1 MMRKVSFKKFE
12 VSSVHGQVL
21 KEAVISEGSP
31 GTILKDFDTVL
42 DYLRKQELPV
52 AGRHQLP
59 RNVMAEMNARLTH
72 PIQLRLKRP
81 QQKSYPHL
89 HGLYLLMRASGLAC
103 VRETGRKLFLSVDK
117 GIHQVW
123 ENLNPTERY
132 CTLLESWLLR
142 GKPEIIGEGRRSP
155 LLFPDNFQAWS
166 IFFGQM
172 SEKGL
177 QVAGTRDAEYL
188 LRYMPGWHNLGL
200 LELFGLIAIQP
211 GSPIEGKG
219 WQIERIDRTAF
230 GSALLA
236 LLDTEFFRNINLI
249 LKLEEER
256 KVPLGVL
263 QSVLQPYFPDWKNN
277 ISFPKWVF
285 RKGRHIFKVSL
296 GQLWF
301 RIAIPANYSLE
312 SLASAILNAV
322 KFDYD
327 HLYSFSYE
335 NSFGALEMINHPY
348 MDEGPW
354 ASDVM
359 VGDVPLRVGQGM
371 NYLYDFGDN
380 WEFDITLEGVDPDK
394 AVKKPVLL
402 EMHGK
407 PPEQY
412 LSWDD

>member
-1 MMRKVSFKKFE
+1 MRKGSFERLE
-12 VSSVHGQVL
+12 VSSVHSQVL
-21 KEAVISEGSP
+21 KKAVISDSGP
-31 GTILKDFDTVL
+31 GTILKDFDTL
-42 DYLRKQELPV
+42 LNYLRKQELPV
-52 AGRHQLP
+52 AGTHQLP
-59 RNVMAEMNARLTH
+59 RNVVAEMNALLTH

-103 VRETGRKLFLSVDK
+103 VGGTEKLFLSVDK
-117 GIHQVW
+117 GTHQVW

-132 CTLLESWLLR
+132 CALLESWLLR
-142 GKPEIIGEGRRSP
+142 GKPEIIGEGRRG
-155 LLFPDNFQAWS
+155 LLLIPDNFQAWS
-166 IFFGQM
+166 ILFGRM
-172 SEKGL
+172 SNKGL

-236 LLDTEFFRNINLI
+236 LLYGKFFRNINLI
-249 LKLEEER
+249 LKLEEEG
-256 KVPLGVL
+256 KVPVGAL
-263 QSVLQPYFPDWKNN
+263 QPVLQPYFPDWKNN
-277 ISFPKWVF
+277 LSIPEWAF
-285 RKGRHIFKVSL
+285 REGTHIFKVSL
-296 GQLWF
+296 GRLWF

-312 SLASAILNAV
+312 SLSSAILNAV
-322 KFDYD
+322 EFDYD
-327 HLYSFSYE
+327 HLYHFSYE

-348 MDEGPW
+348 IDEGPW

-359 VGDVPLRVGQGM
+359 VGDVPLRVGQRM

-412 LSWDD
+412 PNWDD

>member
-1 MMRKVSFKKFE
+1 MIRKVSFERLE
-12 VSSVHGQVL
+12 VSSVHSQVL
-21 KEAVISEGSP
+21 KEAVISDSGP
-31 GTILKDFDTVL
+31 GTILKDFDTL
-42 DYLRKQELPV
+42 LNYLRKQELPV
-52 AGRHQLP
+52 AGTHQLP
-59 RNVMAEMNARLTH
+59 RNVVAEMNARLTH

-142 GKPEIIGEGRRSP
+142 GKPEIIGEGRRGP
-155 LLFPDNFQAWS
+155 LLIPDNFQAWS
-166 IFFGQM
+166 NLFGRM
-172 SEKGL
+172 SNKGL

-236 LLDTEFFRNINLI
+236 LLYAKFFRNINLI
-249 LKLEEER
+249 LKLEEEG
-256 KVPLGVL
+256 KVPVGVL
-263 QSVLQPYFPDWKNN
+263 QPVLQPYFPDWKNN
-277 ISFPKWVF
+277 LSIPEWAF
-285 RKGRHIFKVSL
+285 REGTHIFKVSL
-296 GQLWF
+296 GRLWF

-312 SLASAILNAV
+312 SLASAILSAV

-327 HLYSFSYE
+327 HLYHFSYE
-335 NSFGALEMINHPY
+335 NPFGALEMINHPY

-354 ASDVM
+354 TSDVM
-359 VGDVPLRVGQGM
+359 VGDVPLRVGQRM
-371 NYLYDFGDN
+371 HYLYDFGDN
-380 WEFDITLEGVDPDK
+380 WEFDVILEGVDLER

-412 LSWDD
+412 PSWDD

>member
-1 MMRKVSFKKFE
+1 MIRKVSFERLE
-12 VSSVHGQVL
+12 VSSVHSQVL
-21 KEAVISEGSP
+21 KEAVISDSGP
-31 GTILKDFDTVL
+31 GTILKDFDTL
-42 DYLRKQELPV
+42 LNYLRKQELPV
-52 AGRHQLP
+52 AGTHQLP
-59 RNVMAEMNARLTH
+59 RNVVAEMNARLTH

-142 GKPEIIGEGRRSP
+142 GKPEIIGEGRRGP
-155 LLFPDNFQAWS
+155 LLIPDNFQAWS
-166 IFFGQM
+166 NLFGRM
-172 SEKGL
+172 SNKGL
-177 QVAGTRDAEYL
+177 QVAGTRDAEYI

-236 LLDTEFFRNINLI
+236 LLYAKFFRNINLI
-249 LKLEEER
+249 LKLEEEG
-256 KVPLGVL
+256 KVPVGVL
-263 QSVLQPYFPDWKNN
+263 QPVLQPYFPDWKNN
-277 ISFPKWVF
+277 LSIPEWAF
-285 RKGRHIFKVSL
+285 REGTHIFKVSL
-296 GQLWF
+296 GRLWF

-312 SLASAILNAV
+312 SLASAILSAV

-327 HLYSFSYE
+327 HLYHFSYE
-335 NSFGALEMINHPY
+335 NPFGALEMINHPY

-354 ASDVM
+354 TSDVM
-359 VGDVPLRVGQGM
+359 VGDVPLRVGQRM
-371 NYLYDFGDN
+371 HYLYDFGDN
-380 WEFDITLEGVDPDK
+380 WEFDVILEGVDLER

-412 LSWDD
+412 PSWDD

>member
-1 MMRKVSFKKFE
+1 MIRKVSFERLE
-12 VSSVHGQVL
+12 VSSVHSQVL
-21 KEAVISEGSP
+21 KEAVISDSGP
-31 GTILKDFDTVL
+31 GTILKDFDTLL

-52 AGRHQLP
+52 AGTHQLP
-59 RNVMAEMNARLTH
+59 RDVVAEMNARLTH

-89 HGLYLLMRASGLAC
+89 HGLYLLMRASGLVC
-103 VRETGRKLFLSVDK
+103 VRGTGKLFLSVDK

-142 GKPEIIGEGRRSP
+142 GKPEIIGEGRRGP
-155 LLFPDNFQAWS
+155 LLIPDNFQAWS
-166 IFFGQM
+166 NLFGQM
-172 SEKGL
+172 SNKGL

-236 LLDTEFFRNINLI
+236 LLYAKFFRNINLI

-256 KVPLGVL
+256 KVPVGVL
-263 QSVLQPYFPDWKNN
+263 QPVLQPYFPDWKNN
-277 ISFPKWVF
+277 LSIPEWVF
-285 RKGRHIFKVSL
+285 REGTHIFKVSL

-322 KFDYD
+322 QFDYD

-335 NSFGALEMINHPY
+335 NSFGALERINHPY

-380 WEFDITLEGVDPDK
+380 WEFDVTLEGVDPDK

-402 EMHGK
+402 ETHGK

-412 LSWDD
+412 PSWDD

>member
-1 MMRKVSFKKFE
+1 MIRKVSFERLE
-12 VSSVHGQVL
+12 VSSVHSQVL
-21 KEAVISEGSP
+21 KEAVISDSGP
-31 GTILKDFDTVL
+31 GTILKDFDTLL

-52 AGRHQLP
+52 AGIRQLP

-89 HGLYLLMRASGLAC
+89 HGLYLLMRASGLVC
-103 VRETGRKLFLSVDK
+103 VRGTGKLFLSVDK

-142 GKPEIIGEGRRSP
+142 GKPEIIGEGRRGP
-155 LLFPDNFQAWS
+155 LLIPDNFQAWS
-166 IFFGQM
+166 NLFGQM
-172 SEKGL
+172 SNKGL

-236 LLDTEFFRNINLI
+236 LLYAKFFRNINLI

-256 KVPLGVL
+256 KVPVGVL
-263 QSVLQPYFPDWKNN
+263 QPVLRPYFPDWKNN
-277 ISFPKWVF
+277 LSIPEWVF
-285 RKGRHIFKVSL
+285 REGTHIFKVSL

-335 NSFGALEMINHPY
+335 NSFGALERINHPY

-402 EMHGK
+402 ETHGK

-412 LSWDD
+412 PSWDD

>member
-1 MMRKVSFKKFE
+1 MRKMSFERLE
-12 VSSVHGQVL
+12 VSSVHSQVL
-21 KEAVISEGSP
+21 KKTVISDSGP
-31 GTILKDFDTVL
+31 GTILKDFDTL
-42 DYLRKQELPV
+42 LNYLRKQELPV
-52 AGRHQLP
+52 AGTHQLP
-59 RNVMAEMNARLTH
+59 RNVVAEMNARLTH

-103 VRETGRKLFLSVDK
+103 VGGTGKLFLSVDK
-117 GIHQVW
+117 GTHQVW

-142 GKPEIIGEGRRSP
+142 GKPEIIGEGRRG
-155 LLFPDNFQAWS
+155 LLLIPDNFQAWS
-166 IFFGQM
+166 NFFGQM
-172 SEKGL
+172 SNKGL

-219 WQIERIDRTAF
+219 GQIEHIDRTAF

-236 LLDTEFFRNINLI
+236 LLYAKFFRNINLI
-249 LKLEEER
+249 LKLEEEG
-256 KVPLGVL
+256 KVPVGAL
-263 QSVLQPYFPDWKNN
+263 QPVLQPYFPDWKNN
-277 ISFPKWVF
+277 LSIPEWAF
-285 RKGRHIFKVSL
+285 REGTHIFKVSL
-296 GQLWF
+296 GRLWF

-312 SLASAILNAV
+312 SLSSAILNAV
-322 KFDYD
+322 EFDYD
-327 HLYSFSYE
+327 HLYHFSYE

-348 MDEGPW
+348 IDEGPW

-359 VGDVPLRVGQGM
+359 VGDVPLRVGQRM

-412 LSWDD
+412 PNWDD

>member
-1 MMRKVSFKKFE
+1 MRKVSFERLE
-12 VSSVHGQVL
+12 VSSVHSQVL
-21 KEAVISEGSP
+21 KEAVISDSRP
-31 GTILKDFDTVL
+31 GTILKDFDTFL
-42 DYLRKQELPV
+42 NYLRKQELPV
-52 AGRHQLP
+52 AGTHQLP

-103 VRETGRKLFLSVDK
+103 VGGTGKLFLSVDK

-142 GKPEIIGEGRRSP
+142 GKPEIIGEGRRGP
-155 LLFPDNFQAWS
+155 LLIPDNFQAWS
-166 IFFGQM
+166 ILFGRM
-172 SEKGL
+172 PKKGL

-236 LLDTEFFRNINLI
+236 LLFAKFFRNINLI

-256 KVPLGVL
+256 KVPVGAL

-277 ISFPKWVF
+277 LSIPEWAF
-285 RKGRHIFKVSL
+285 REGTHIFKVSL
-296 GQLWF
+296 GRLWF
-301 RIAIPANYSLE
+301 RIAIPANCTLE
-312 SLASAILNAV
+312 SLASAILSAV

-327 HLYSFSYE
+327 HLYHFSYE
-335 NSFGALEMINHPY
+335 NPFGALEMINHPY

-354 ASDVM
+354 TSDVM

-380 WEFDITLEGVDPDK
+380 WEFDVTLEGVDPDR
-394 AVKKPVLL
+394 AVEKPVLL
-402 EMHGK
+402 ETHGK

-412 LSWDD
+412 PSWDD